1 MHARP
6 GAQQKNEEPAR
17 AKILVQIRHAR
28 GEKGSVRR
36 TILFFF
42 LLFAGPLL
50 AGIEWEATFR
60 EMDPKPG
67 EKVYTATFPFRNP
80 TSETIRITGIET
92 SCGCTS
98 AKADI
103 KEIPPGGSGSVQVR
117 FDAGN
122 RTGEQVKMVIV
133 RTSDKEKHKL
143 IIRVILPE
151 R

>member
-1 MHARP
+1 M
-6 GAQQKNEEPAR
+6 PAR
-17 AKILVQIRHAR
+17 QHNRKVTGHAKAKIFVQIQHAR

-36 TILFFF
+36 TFLFFF
-42 LLFAGPLL
+42 LSFAGPLL
-50 AGIEWEATFR
+50 AGLEWETTFR

-80 TSETIRITGIET
+80 TSEIIKITGIQT

-122 RTGEQVKMVIV
+122 RTGEQVKMAIV
-133 RTSDKEKHKL
+133 RTSDKEKHNL
-143 IIRVILPE
+143 ILRVILPH